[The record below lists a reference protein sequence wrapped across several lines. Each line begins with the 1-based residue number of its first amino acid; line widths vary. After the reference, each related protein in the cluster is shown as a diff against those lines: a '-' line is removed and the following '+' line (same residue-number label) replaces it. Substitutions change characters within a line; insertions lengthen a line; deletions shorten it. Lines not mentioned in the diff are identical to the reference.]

1 MFFGQKYKGIYL
13 NMHPEYETVSVSANI
28 IQSTLNVLQAL
39 DKENIEIP
47 NDPQE
52 VTNDIQATVARL
64 VGGTGVL

>member
-1 MFFGQKYKGIYL
+1 
-13 NMHPEYETVSVSANI
+13 MHPEYETVSVSANI